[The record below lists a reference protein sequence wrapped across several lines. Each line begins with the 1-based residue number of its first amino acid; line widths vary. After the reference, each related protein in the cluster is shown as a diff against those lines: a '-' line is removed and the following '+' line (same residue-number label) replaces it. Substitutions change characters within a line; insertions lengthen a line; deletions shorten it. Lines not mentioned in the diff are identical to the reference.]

1 MPALRIIAGVGA
13 VGMGTFAAREPVVWW
28 IAGYPFVAGPMVVC
42 IVAVIIT
49 RVVIGLQANT
59 KGQWAL
65 DVAISALC
73 LLVTVLWVQ
82 AHDLDLLKAGITGI
96 GVGTAGASI
105 IGFAKGAVM
114 GRFKAAMDVFFGTGS
129 KP

>member
-42 IVAVIIT
+42 IMAVIIT
-49 RVVIGLQANT
+49 RVVIGLQAHT

-73 LLVTVLWVQ
+73 LLVSVLWVQ

-96 GVGTAGASI
+96 GIGATGAGI
-105 IGFAKGAVM
+105 IGFAKSAVIGRVKAGFDAFM
-114 GRFKAAMDVFFGTGS
+114 GTSS

>member
-1 MPALRIIAGVGA
+1 
-13 VGMGTFAAREPVVWW
+13 MGTFAAREPVVWW

-42 IVAVIIT
+42 IMAVIIT
-49 RVVIGLQANT
+49 RVVIGLQAHT

-73 LLVTVLWVQ
+73 LLVSVLWVQ

-96 GVGTAGASI
+96 GIGATGAGI
-105 IGFAKGAVM
+105 IGFAKSAVIGRVKAGFDAFM
-114 GRFKAAMDVFFGTGS
+114 GTSS